1 MTRFTRRILTFTIV
15 AALGVLI
22 VFAPSRVPAAPAG
35 LGTAPAHA
43 SSQQLQTPA
52 ERVNYSQGG
61 TLYEPLMEFVYE
73 LESQTDLMNVI
84 KLTETL
90 MGRDVVLATLSNPA
104 VFQPSDLA
112 KSDKPVVL
120 IVNNVH
126 GGEVA
131 GKDAAMEIM
140 RDLVQG
146 DLRSLLDDVVVL
158 VVPTINP
165 DGAEVRRR
173 TNEEGFDMN
182 RDYIKLESQEM
193 HALVTKV
200 INGWQP
206 DIWVDTHHGGSA
218 PYTLTYQTN
227 MNPAGD
233 QTLMDLGNDRILARV
248 REALRAEDY
257 DGFWYTGTGTVNG
270 VAGWVP
276 TSVEPRKQH
285 VFATLTNTVGFLY
298 ETPSSS
304 HRVVN
309 NGTQVVAIPPDERY
323 RHQVRG
329 QYIGQR
335 ELIRFAAEEAGDL
348 KTAVREAR
356 ERAIRLG
363 NDDSDNDQIV
373 LEYEQVAKYEDS
385 FWRRVGGRGGGGRG
399 GGEVT
404 YELVTGP
411 IFTKFETTRTTTR
424 PYGYMIPPSMTKLI
438 PILLEH
444 AITVKRLTE
453 PVSIEVEAYNAT
465 AVEDTQYFQAH
476 YLKAVTAEVVTET
489 VDFPVG
495 SFFVPSGQPLSNFI
509 SYILEPETNDNL
521 VTWGYLDNV
530 LRVTPSAAEQEA
542 QRQAQEERLAQMTPE
557 QRQQFQGR
565 GGRGGGRGGGR
576 AGGNRGQRVPIYRVM
591 SKTDFAGVLVQPY
604 NRYEPNRYIR

>member
-1 MTRFTRRILTFTIV
+1 MTRLTSRIFIATTCL
-15 AALGVLI
+15 LI
-22 VFAPSRVPAAPAG
+22 VPFLSSVPMSLPGFGSVSAQ
-35 LGTAPAHA
+35 A
-43 SSQQLQTPA
+43 SPQQLQTPA

-61 TLYEPLMEFVYE
+61 TLYGPLMEFVYE
-73 LESQTDLMNVI
+73 LEAHTDLMNVI

-90 MGRDVVLATLSNPA
+90 MGRDVVLATLSNPP
-104 VFQPSDLA
+104 VFRPSDLA

-131 GKDAAMEIM
+131 GKDAAMEII

-146 DLRSLLDDVVVL
+146 SLRPLLDEVVVL

-182 RDYIKLESQEM
+182 RDYIKLESQEI

-233 QTLMDLGNDRILARV
+233 QALVGFGNDRILTRV

-257 DGFWYTGTGTVNG
+257 DGFWYTGVGTVNG
-270 VAGWVP
+270 VEGWVP

-285 VFATLTNTVGFLY
+285 VFATLSNTVGFLF
-298 ETPSSS
+298 ETPSSA
-304 HRVVN
+304 HRVIN
-309 NGTQVVAIPPDERY
+309 NGTEVVSVPQGERY

-335 ELIRFAAEEAGDL
+335 ELIRFAAEETGDL
-348 KTAVREAR
+348 KTVVSEAR
-356 ERAIRLG
+356 EKAIRLG

-373 LEYEQVAKYEDS
+373 LEYEQVAKHEED
-385 FWRRVGGRGGGGRG
+385 FWRRIGGRGGRGGRG
-399 GGEVT
+399 SGGEVA
-404 YELVTGP
+404 YELITGP
-411 IFTKFETTRTTTR
+411 VFTKFEPTRTTTR
-424 PYGYMIPPSMTKLI
+424 PYGYMIPPGMTKLI

-444 AITVKRLTE
+444 DITVKRLIE
-453 PVSIEVEAYNAT
+453 PVSIEVEAYDAT

-476 YLKAVTAEVVTET
+476 YLKAVAADVVMET

-495 SFFVPSGQPLSNFI
+495 SFFIPSGQPLSNFI
-509 SYILEPETNDNL
+509 SYLLEPETNDNL
-521 VTWGYLDNV
+521 VTWGYLDNI
-530 LRVTPSAAEQEA
+530 LRVTPSPVEQAAQNRA
-542 QRQAQEERLAQMTPE
+542 QVTPQQRQR
-557 QRQQFQGR
+557 FQGR
-565 GGRGGGRGGGR
+565 GGRRGG
-576 AGGNRGQRVPIYRVM
+576 GQRVPIYRVM
-591 SKTDFAGVLVQPY
+591 NKTSFASVLVQPY

>member
-1 MTRFTRRILTFTIV
+1 MTRLTSRIFIATTCLLT
-15 AALGVLI
+15 VL
-22 VFAPSRVPAAPAG
+22 FLPSGSMSFPGFGSVSAQ
-35 LGTAPAHA
+35 A
-43 SSQQLQTPA
+43 SPEQLQTPA

-61 TLYEPLMEFVYE
+61 TLYGPLMEFVYE
-73 LESQTDLMNVI
+73 LEAQTDLMNVI
-84 KLTETL
+84 ELTETL
-90 MGRDVVLATLSNPA
+90 MGRDVVLATLSNPP
-104 VFQPSDLA
+104 VFRPSDLA
-112 KSDKPVVL
+112 KSEKPVVL

-131 GKDAAMEIM
+131 GKDAAMEII

-146 DLRSLLDDVVVL
+146 SLRPLLDEVVVL

-182 RDYIKLESQEM
+182 RDYIKLESQEI

-233 QTLMDLGNDRILARV
+233 QALVSFGNDRILTRV

-257 DGFWYTGTGTVNG
+257 DGFWYTGVGTVNG
-270 VAGWVP
+270 VEGWVP

-285 VFATLTNTVGFLY
+285 VFATLSNTVGFLF

-304 HRVVN
+304 HRVIN
-309 NGTQVVAIPPDERY
+309 NGTEVVSVPQGERY

-335 ELIRFAAEEAGDL
+335 ELIRFAAEETGDL
-348 KTAVREAR
+348 KTVVSEAR
-356 ERAIRLG
+356 EKAIRLG

-373 LEYEQVAKYEDS
+373 LEYEQVAKHEED
-385 FWRRVGGRGGGGRG
+385 FWRRVGGRGGRGGRGG

-404 YELVTGP
+404 YELVAGP
-411 IFTKFETTRTTTR
+411 VFTKFEPTRMTTR
-424 PYGYMIPPSMTKLI
+424 PYGYMIPPGMTKLI

-444 AITVKRLTE
+444 DITVKRLIE
-453 PVSIEVEAYNAT
+453 PVSIEVEAYDAT

-476 YLKAVTAEVVTET
+476 YLKAVTADVVMET

-495 SFFVPSGQPLSNFI
+495 SFFIPSGQPLSNFI
-509 SYILEPETNDNL
+509 SYLLEPETNDNL
-521 VTWGYLDNV
+521 VTWGYLDNI
-530 LRVTPSAAEQEA
+530 LRVTPRPVEQA
-542 QRQAQEERLAQMTPE
+542 VQTRTQVTPQQRQR
-557 QRQQFQGR
+557 FQ
-565 GGRGGGRGGGR
+565 GRGGGRGGR
-576 AGGNRGQRVPIYRVM
+576 QRVPIYRVM
-591 SKTDFAGVLVQPY
+591 SKTSFASVLVQPY